1 MLQFYRIRFVLL
13 TRAIDIQQLHIIM
26 HILTTTAIAVQG

>member
-1 MLQFYRIRFVLL
+1 MAQFFRIWFLLL

-26 HILTTTAIAVQG
+26 NILTATAIAVQG